1 MEDEMT
7 NPETIKYGWS
17 KDMQLSLHDKLRA
30 DLKKAMLGKDQEVRN
45 TLRLIIAEFPK
56 LTVPLTLESGKKTTR
71 LKKPEEIADD
81 DVIGIIKGL
90 VKSEQTVLEIT
101 GQTTSDY
108 LEILQSYLPQMIDR
122 KEIIIWVKDNID
134 FSQYKNK
141 MQAMGPIMKHF
152 GKLADGKLVNQ
163 ILKEL
168 EKHQHGHPSTS

>member
-1 MEDEMT
+1 MSIATE
-7 NPETIKYGWS
+7 YGWS
-17 KDMQLSLHDKLRA
+17 QNMQLSLHDKLRA
-30 DLKKAMLGKDQEVRN
+30 DLKKAMLGKDEAVRN

-71 LKKPEEIADD
+71 LKKPEEISDD

-90 VKSEQTVLEIT
+90 AKSEQTVLEVT
-101 GQTTSDY
+101 GQTDSEY
-108 LEILQSYLPQMIDR
+108 LVILQSYLPKMIDR
-122 KEIIIWVKDNID
+122 EEITIWVKDNID

-163 ILKEL
+163 ILREW
-168 EKHQHGHPSTS
+168 E